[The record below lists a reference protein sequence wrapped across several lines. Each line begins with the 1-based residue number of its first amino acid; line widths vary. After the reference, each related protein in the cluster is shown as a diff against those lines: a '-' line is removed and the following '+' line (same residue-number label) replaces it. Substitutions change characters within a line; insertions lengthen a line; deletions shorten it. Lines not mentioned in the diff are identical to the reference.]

1 MWGQRKDVALSVA
14 ITSFLMLITFALLNP
29 LTRPAP
35 EIIEAGC
42 PEIANTTTTTTTTT
56 TTEAPVVERFGPT
69 NVKEILPAFRNFQSQ
84 IRFADRYGLAT
95 CVIPKTMST
104 VMANVMCYLYDPQ
117 GFGKNNRSVIHDG
130 FWTRFCEGLNEG
142 NNISRIYSVHTS
154 IDWQWFVV
162 VRDPLDRFVSNY
174 VDKCMLERRKTG
186 ALCYGCDDERDVE
199 CVLKN
204 IEERGFRWAEKG
216 DVFPDFFDAH
226 LFPQNWQCDFGSFIN
241 KYEIIHFSPPKSP
254 GYAAML
260 TQIMDI
266 FRRKSVP
273 PATLNLITEALNGTT
288 TKHSTNDK
296 PERAE
301 IKEMIGRN
309 TRLMRRIVNL
319 YYFDYRLFGYPMPEG
334 L

>member
-1 MWGQRKDVALSVA
+1 MTHFASPSLVSLEHRFRGSADPPQTATVSSYHLVCSVHGSDLGVANNRGWSEN
-14 ITSFLMLITFALLNP
+14 SP
-29 LTRPAP
+29 LPAQNTTAP
-35 EIIEAGC
+35 EETAGNASNGD
-42 PEIANTTTTTTTTT
+42 PKQD
-56 TTEAPVVERFGPT
+56 PFVVT
-69 NVKEILPAFRNFQSQ
+69 
-84 IRFADRYGLAT
+84 
-95 CVIPKTMST
+95 ST
-104 VMANVMCYLYDPQ
+104 ASGHP
-117 GFGKNNRSVIHDG
+117 
-130 FWTRFCEGLNEG
+130 FCEGLNEG

>member
-130 FWTRFCEGLNEG
+130 FWTSILSGGSGALTDKGGPIRGG
-142 NNISRIYSVHTS
+142 RIAGTA
-154 IDWQWFVV
+154 
-162 VRDPLDRFVSNY
+162 
-174 VDKCMLERRKTG
+174 TG
-186 ALCYGCDDERDVE
+186 ARIETDHTAAGHI
-199 CVLKN
+199 LK
-204 IEERGFRWAEKG
+204 
-216 DVFPDFFDAH
+216 
-226 LFPQNWQCDFGSFIN
+226 C
-241 KYEIIHFSPPKSP
+241 
-254 GYAAML
+254 
-260 TQIMDI
+260 
-266 FRRKSVP
+266 
-273 PATLNLITEALNGTT
+273 
-288 TKHSTNDK
+288 
-296 PERAE
+296 
-301 IKEMIGRN
+301 
-309 TRLMRRIVNL
+309 
-319 YYFDYRLFGYPMPEG
+319 
-334 L
+334 